1 MEKAI
6 LNFLDGMTKINFGF
20 VWSLFGVALLA
31 FWLVVLYWVW
41 LDSGDRVTN
50 KGVRIAYVLLA
61 TVLFVPGLIIYLLI
75 RPSQTIEEIYWAD
88 LERRYLKY
96 ETAELGDCPR
106 CGAQL
111 YPGFTYCPDCRFK
124 LKIKCPVC
132 EVEMDKKYK
141 YCPSCG
147 NEMYKRVKKIEEE
160 APSREVMQEH
170 IQASKDEATEVVES
184 KKVRYSERKGIAVEL
199 GDKLISLY
207 EKVFKKK
214 EEKEG
219 KAIEEENKEKE
230 VSQPKKKGKKKK
242 HKRRG

>member
-6 LNFLDGMTKINFGF
+6 LDFLDGVTKINFGF

-41 LDSGDRVTN
+41 LDSGDRITN
-50 KGVRIAYVLLA
+50 KGVRIAYVLLTA
-61 TVLFVPGLIIYLLI
+61 VLFVPGLIIYLLI

>member
-199 GDKLISLY
+199 GDKLISIY